1 MGGPVKNEIERNK
14 ESGEE
19 LQKPIIRKFEKPK
32 VRSSFVDSIQFSN
45 LADMQLLNKFNKII
59 CFYFFVVDIYS
70 NYAFVIPLKKKQVL
84 QLVMLFTDNGT

>member
-1 MGGPVKNEIERNK
+1 
-14 ESGEE
+14 
-19 LQKPIIRKFEKPK
+19 
-32 VRSSFVDSIQFSN
+32 
-45 LADMQLLNKFNKII
+45 MQLLNKFNKII